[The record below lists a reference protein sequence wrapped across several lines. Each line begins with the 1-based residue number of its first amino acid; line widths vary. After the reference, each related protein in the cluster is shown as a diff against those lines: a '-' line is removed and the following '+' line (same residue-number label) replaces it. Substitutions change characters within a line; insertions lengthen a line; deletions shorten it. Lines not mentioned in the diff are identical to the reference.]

1 MTLNNLIGI
10 SLEYQWV
17 CFSSDSIYP
26 ALSATY
32 NYSGVLLK
40 NKPLEIPDLVSL
52 EVSLFGVSCFVSLSI
67 SLFCSR
73 IYTLETL
80 EGFYRRF

>member
-52 EVSLFGVSCFVSLSI
+52 EVSLFGVSCFV
-67 SLFCSR
+67 LFSFLVLFQNIYSR
-73 IYTLETL
+73 NLRGIL
-80 EGFYRRF
+80 